1 MFTGTVTR
9 TGTMPQTV
17 QITRQNQVFDKF
29 LQKHYTR
36 PLRLKAHDPN
46 PAGFL
51 REGDIV
57 ECGAYTQSE
66 KDTKL
71 AKDAERVTREE
82 QRLAEQDKSGKA
94 VRRFRRNEAK
104 KKELKGKK
112 VRGVQF
118 VVRRVVTPFG
128 TGLEERI
135 EKLSVQP
142 PGQEAAKEGGQN
154 SLFKGMGGNE
164 SRQSRSAAV
173 AG

>member
-1 MFTGTVTR
+1 
-9 TGTMPQTV
+9 MPQTV
-17 QITRQNQVFDKF
+17 QITREHQVLDKF
-29 LQKHYTR
+29 LQKYYTR

-57 ECGAYTQSE
+57 EYGAYTQPE

-71 AKDAERVTREE
+71 AKDIDRVEREE
-82 QRLAEQDKSGKA
+82 QRLEEQDKSGKA

-104 KKELKGKK
+104 KKEMMGKK

-128 TGLEERI
+128 TGLDERV
-135 EKLSVQP
+135 EKLATQP
-142 PGQEAAKEGGQN
+142 SGQEAAKDGGQD
-154 SLFKGMGGNE
+154 SLLKGMGGNE
-164 SRQSRSAAV
+164 SRRSGRAAV